1 MELILDFTAWRIS
14 STEIMSSNISN
25 PLPKKSDNPSKKVRK
40 TSGYLDDTKKALV
53 TATDTVVKEGNTD
66 TVDKRVKQNL
76 MW

>member
-53 TATDTVVKEGNTD
+53 TATDTVVK
-66 TVDKRVKQNL
+66 
-76 MW
+76 